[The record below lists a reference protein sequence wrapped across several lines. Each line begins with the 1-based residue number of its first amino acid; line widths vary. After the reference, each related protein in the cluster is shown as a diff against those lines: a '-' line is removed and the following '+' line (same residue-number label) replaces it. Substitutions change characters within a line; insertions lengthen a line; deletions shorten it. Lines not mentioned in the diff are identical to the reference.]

1 MVTIILSICLL
12 ITPFIIAFLHSSII
26 HAKHHINIYANYFI
40 VSNISLYNLINSYAY
55 PLDGDNISK
64 FQGWIFTPAVFQIG
78 IFQLALFLFSILALF
93 KNSQFKASCLIFFTI
108 YTVLNSLTLFSGSIY
123 YSGVETIFFVN
134 LATALIAYIL
144 YRILTRK
151 INIR

>member
-1 MVTIILSICLL
+1 MVTIIVSVCLL

-26 HAKHHINIYANYFI
+26 CAKHHANIYANYFI
-40 VSNISLYNLINSYAY
+40 ISNISLYTFINSYAY
-55 PLDGDNISK
+55 LVDGDNISK

-78 IFQLALFLFSILALF
+78 IFELALFLFSILALF
-93 KNSQFKASCLIFFTI
+93 KNSQFKAACLIFFAI

-123 YSGVETIFFVN
+123 YSGVEAVFFVN
-134 LATALIAYIL
+134 TAAAVIAYVL

-151 INIR
+151 I